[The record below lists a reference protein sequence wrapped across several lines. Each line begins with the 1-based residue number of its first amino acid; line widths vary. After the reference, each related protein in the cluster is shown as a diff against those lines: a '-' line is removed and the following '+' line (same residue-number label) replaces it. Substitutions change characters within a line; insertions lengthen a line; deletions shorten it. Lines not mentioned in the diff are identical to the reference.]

1 MKVKLF
7 VWIILISLV
16 SQIFGVESQ
25 KNLFKKRVDKILSS
39 EEGTAYFIN
48 NNHCF
53 IYKKNKPFSFLT
65 NIPYNYS
72 TYYKQT
78 FRKDNFLNIAGMAGI
93 TALFVYLD
101 QPIIDEAQRFGR
113 RIKVSGKDNTKTFI
127 SIDGL
132 SIFRGPTDIGSS
144 LYFLGDGWFHFSIAG
159 GFLLSSAI
167 TKDSR
172 AMNTGV
178 QLVEGII
185 TSGSV
190 TQLLKHI
197 TGRQSP
203 FKSTQDGGKWNWF
216 PDQVEYAK
224 HVPAYDAFPSGHL
237 TSAMTVYTI
246 IAENYPEYLS
256 YIRPVAYTLMGALSF
271 QMLNNGVHW
280 FSDYPLALALGHTFG
295 EIVVHHNRIDVST
308 EYSKKKNKIKLSS
321 GILNSGDL
329 GLFASYSF

>member
-1 MKVKLF
+1 VKVKIIIS
-7 VWIILISLV
+7 VILICLI

-25 KNLFKKRVDKILSS
+25 RSLLKKKVDSIVAS
-39 EEGTAYFIN
+39 ESGTAYYVN
-48 NNHCF
+48 DNRCF
-53 IYKKNKPFSFLT
+53 IYRNNKPFSFLT
-65 NIPYNYS
+65 NIPYNYTS
-72 TYYKQT
+72 YCKKT
-78 FRKDNFLNIAGMAGI
+78 FRKDNLWNIAGMVGI
-93 TALFVYLD
+93 TSLFVYLD

-113 RIKVSGKDNTKTFI
+113 KINVSGHDNTKTFI

-132 SIFRGPTDIGSS
+132 NIFRGPTDLGSS

-159 GFLLSSAI
+159 GFLISATI

-190 TQLLKHI
+190 SQLLKHI

-203 FKSTQDGGKWNWF
+203 FKSTQDGGKWNWLPNQF
-216 PDQVEYAK
+216 EYSK

-246 IAENYPEYLS
+246 IAENYPEYLPV
-256 YIRPVAYTLMGALSF
+256 IRPVAYTLMGALSF

-295 EIVVHHNRIDVST
+295 EIVVHHNRIDISNK
-308 EYSKKKNKIKLSS
+308 YSQKKNKIKLSS